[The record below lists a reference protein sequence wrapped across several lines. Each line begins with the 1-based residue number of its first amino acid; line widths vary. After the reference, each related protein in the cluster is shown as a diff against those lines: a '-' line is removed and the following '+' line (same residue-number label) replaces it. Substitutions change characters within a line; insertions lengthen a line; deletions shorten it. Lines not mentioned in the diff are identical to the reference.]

1 MATPSTVTIGCKLP
15 NGLVLS
21 LGEARHE
28 LAGTRASAVIGGYG
42 LTPVPAEFWAA
53 WSRAYAE
60 YPAAEKRPDL
70 RADNAGESYGAGAG
84 TGRPAHGHGTA
95 QPRHARPRHYP
106 GLKGR
111 GRLHLYSQPVP

>member
-42 LTPVPAEFWAA
+42 LTPIPAEFWAA
-53 WSRAYAE
+53 WSRTYAE
-60 YPAAEKRPDL
+60 YPLLKNGLIFAQTTLEKATGQAREQAAL
-70 RADNAGESYGAGAG
+70 RTG
-84 TGRPAHGHGTA
+84 TEPLNPATPA
-95 QPRHARPRHYP
+95 P
-106 GLKGR
+106 GIT
-111 GRLHLYSQPVP
+111 PA